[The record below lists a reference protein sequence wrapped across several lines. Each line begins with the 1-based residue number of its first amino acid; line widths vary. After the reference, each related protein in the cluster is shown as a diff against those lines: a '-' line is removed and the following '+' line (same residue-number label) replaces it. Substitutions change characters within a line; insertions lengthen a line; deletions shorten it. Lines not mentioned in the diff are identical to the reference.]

1 MISVVIAVRDGM
13 PWLEDQLRAVSEQQG
28 SFDWEVVVA
37 DNGSTDAS
45 AALVSSW
52 ASRTNRIRLVDASSR
67 PGPSAA
73 RNTGAEHARGDLFA
87 FCDADDVV
95 RQGWLGA
102 IFEALSDA
110 DVVAGALEHGSLNG
124 IAATNPLPAATSQL
138 GQVPAGLAANLG
150 VRRAAFEALGGF
162 DEHLRVGEDIDL
174 CWRLQF
180 AGYRF
185 ATAPDAVVS
194 KRERGTGRQVFRH
207 GIAHG
212 RSGPRL
218 YRKHRGAGIR
228 PDLRGTVKAW
238 GWIVVEIPFL
248 FRRDVR
254 RRWLRA
260 AGVRLGRII
269 GSLENRVFFP

>member
-45 AALVSSW
+45 ASLVSSW
-52 ASRTNRIRLVDASSR
+52 AARTARIRLVDASSR

-73 RNTGAEHARGDLFA
+73 RNTGAEHASGDLLA

-95 RQGWLGA
+95 RPGWLGA
-102 IFEALSDA
+102 IFEALREA

-124 IAATNPLPAATSQL
+124 MEATNPMPAVTSQL

-150 VRRAAFEALGGF
+150 VRKAAFEALGGF
-162 DEHLRVGEDIDL
+162 DEDLMVGEDIDL

-185 ATAPDAVVS
+185 TTVPDAVVS
-194 KRERGTGRQVFRH
+194 KRERETGRQVFRH
-207 GIAHG
+207 GITHG

-228 PDLRGTVKAW
+228 PDLRGTAKAW

-248 FRRDVR
+248 SGAMFAD
-254 RRWLRA
+254 
-260 AGVRLGRII
+260 AG
-269 GSLENRVFFP
+269 SEPQA